1 MADII
6 KCSGGEPLDYTPS
19 ITPGDKVIVITC
31 KEDLSLISDACGTG
45 VPLCSTELALGGI
58 LRHEVDIDSYP
69 IMHVWGNVGICGI
82 ALMLVSVISSGL
94 GHIL

>member
-45 VPLCSTELALGGI
+45 VPLCSTELALGGNFATGGE
-58 LRHEVDIDSYP
+58 H
-69 IMHVWGNVGICGI
+69 
-82 ALMLVSVISSGL
+82 
-94 GHIL
+94 